1 MFFNQLRVLV
11 MLSFLRFNF
20 RRSALVAILLFSTSF
35 SLHSQSW
42 TGSGPNH
49 KNVRAVAQSPVSGNI
64 VYAAAFGSGVYK
76 STDGGVSWINRS
88 QGIINTYARSI
99 LAISDN
105 DVFVGTNDG
114 VFKSTNGGT
123 NWTLAVTTPNSV
135 RDIAY
140 DVTTGSLYAVT
151 YGANL
156 FKSTDIG
163 ATWTNHVVT
172 DPVSGMTM
180 THLRAVEVYAPDS
193 IYVGGSIL
201 DVASGGAL
209 FKSSDGGL
217 TWAQVQRNIGIRST
231 VMSIALSRNYPDYS
245 LIIGTASKG
254 VYKSV
259 NYGLNWTEING
270 GGTTNPIVDR
280 NTSAVAFGTSFRYAG
295 TDSAGDFYLRSLG
308 DITEGWPKGTGLPG
322 IQAIINDIHLD
333 NVDEAKLLLATE
345 GEGVYQSIDSG
356 KTWQPQST
364 GMMGVSARDVKVI
377 SNGNVVVANGFG
389 DGIWRSSNH
398 ATTWTPATTLTS
410 SNSVT
415 SLATTN
421 NVLILY
427 AGLYGT
433 GVFKSIDG
441 GANWVVTDTT
451 VMNKYVRAVVAHPTN
466 SSTVYA
472 GTGNGVFKTTNSG
485 ASWVE
490 MNSGIPFSTSIRSM
504 AIDKVNPNVIYAG
517 TDLNY
522 LYKSTDG
529 GNNWTNI
536 TNANGF
542 LLQDSF
548 IRTITVD
555 AGNSSIVYVGSDS
568 GRVYKSFNAGTSF
581 TLLSKI
587 SSVNSVRSIVRHPN
601 DRRVIFAATFG
612 SGVFVS
618 ADSGSHWLSMN
629 DGITDLEI
637 YSLECDNANPLN
649 LYVGT
654 GSTGV
659 FRTTYSFINQSPL
672 LSAIGN
678 QSLFVTQNL
687 SLNILSTDG
696 NATMPSLTVSGL
708 PSGATFTDSGN
719 GNGSF
724 TWTPTYSQGG
734 TYYLTFKASDGSL
747 VDSEQVTITVT
758 NRPPVLSAIGNKSLI
773 FNESISFGVNATDPD
788 LLTPSFFL
796 LNKPSSASFIDNGNG
811 TGSFSWSPAYSD
823 IGNYVVTFIASD
835 GVMADS
841 EIVTISVLDTTG
853 SIIVNVS
860 VEDGWNLISV
870 PVGLNDMR
878 KNSIFP
884 TASSQA
890 FAYQS
895 GYVSKDTLQSG
906 VGYWM
911 KFSSNNQLPIGGDE
925 ILADTVDVNARWNLL
940 GGISSPLLISEV
952 VPVGPATIVSSFY
965 GFTQAAGYFAED
977 TLKPGKAYWVKLD
990 QAGQLMLGTPVLLG
1004 KNSPNMIE
1012 SNRGE
1017 EHLMLQFTDAKG
1029 RTRNLELAD
1038 NPTSSNTLRNEL
1050 PPAPPVGVFDVRFAS
1065 QRSVEFIKQDNNS
1078 LQEFNL
1084 HIRGAEYPITLS
1096 WKGSTTFMN
1105 STLSLRGITN
1115 TQPLNL
1121 RSDGFIM
1128 LQSESEKALKLFIK
1142 VKEETQHPTIFSLSQ
1157 NYPNPFN
1164 PTTTIQYN
1172 LPQDAL
1178 VYMTV
1183 HNILGEE
1190 VAQLVQQKLNA
1201 GMHTQTFDAA
1211 SLPSGVYFYR
1221 LHAFDAENGFLLF
1234 RDSKQL
1240 TLVK

>member
-1 MFFNQLRVLV
+1 
-11 MLSFLRFNF
+11 MLSHLQFNF
-20 RRSALVAILLFSTSF
+20 GRSALVAVLLFTISF

-49 KNVRAVAQSPVSGNI
+49 KNIRAVAQSPVSGNI
-64 VYAAAFGSGVYK
+64 LFAAAFGSGVYK
-76 STDGGVSWINRS
+76 STDGGASWFNRS

-123 NWTLAVTTPNSV
+123 SWTLAVTTPNSV

-140 DVTTGSLYAVT
+140 DVSTGFLYAAT

-156 FKSTDIG
+156 YKSTNLG
-163 ATWTNHVVT
+163 TTWTNHVVT

-209 FKSSDGGL
+209 FKSSDGGV

-270 GGTTNPIVDR
+270 GGTTNPMTDK
-280 NTSAVAFGTSFRYAG
+280 NTSAVAFGTAFRYAG
-295 TDSAGDFYLRSLG
+295 TDSAGDFYRRSLG
-308 DITEGWPKGTGLPG
+308 DVTDGWPKGTGLPG

-333 NVDEAKLLLATE
+333 NVDESKLLLATE
-345 GEGVYQSIDSG
+345 GMGVYGSVDSG
-356 KTWQPQST
+356 KTWQPRNT
-364 GMMGVSARDVKVI
+364 GMMGVSARDIKVI
-377 SNGNVVVANGFG
+377 TNGNVVLANGFG
-389 DGIWRSSNH
+389 DGIWLSSNH
-398 ATTWTPATTLTS
+398 ATTWNTATTLTS

-415 SLATTN
+415 SLTTTN
-421 NVLILY
+421 NVSILY
-427 AGLYGT
+427 AGIYGT
-433 GVFKSIDG
+433 GVFKTTDG
-441 GANWVVTDTT
+441 GANWVVSDST
-451 VMNKYVRAVVAHPTN
+451 VINKYIRAVVAHPTN
-466 SSTVYA
+466 ASIAYA
-472 GTGNGVFKTTNSG
+472 GTGNGVFKTTNG
-485 ASWVE
+485 GTSWVAS
-490 MNSGIPFSTSIRSM
+490 NNGIPFSTSIRSI
-504 AIDKVNPNVIYAG
+504 AIDKANPNVIYAG

-522 LYKSTDG
+522 LYKTSDG
-529 GNNWTNI
+529 GSNWTNI

-555 AGNSSIVYVGSDS
+555 AGNSNIVYVGSDS
-568 GRVYKSFNAGTSF
+568 GRVYKSFNAGASW

-587 SSVNSVRSIVRHPN
+587 ASVNSVRSIVRHPT
-601 DRRVIFAATFG
+601 DRRVVFAATFG

-618 ADSGSHWLSMN
+618 ADSGSHWLPMN
-629 DGITDLEI
+629 DGLSDLEI
-637 YSLECDNANPLN
+637 YVLECDNANPIN
-649 LYVGT
+649 VYVGT

-659 FRTTYSFINQSPL
+659 FHTTYSFVNQAPV

-678 QSLFVTQNL
+678 QSLLVTQTL
-687 SLNILSTDG
+687 SLNIASADG
-696 NATMPSLTVSGL
+696 NGTMPSLTVSGL

-724 TWTPTYSQGG
+724 QWTPTYAQNG
-734 TYYLTFKASDGSL
+734 TYNLTFKASDGSL
-747 VDSEQVTITVT
+747 VDSEKIVITVT
-758 NRPPVLSAIGNKSLI
+758 NRPPVLTAIGNKSLV
-773 FNESISFGVNATDPD
+773 FNQSLSFGVSANDPD
-788 LLTPSFFL
+788 LLTPTFTL
-796 LNKPSSASFIDNGNG
+796 LNKPSSASFVDNGNG
-811 TGSFSWSPAYSD
+811 TGSFSWSPTYSD
-823 IGNYVVTFIASD
+823 IGNYFLLFIASD

-841 EIVTISVLDTTG
+841 EAVTVTVLDTTG
-853 SIIVNVS
+853 SIITNIS
-860 VEDGWNLISV
+860 VEDGWNLASV

-884 TASSQA
+884 SAASQA
-890 FAYQS
+890 FAYES
-895 GYVSKDTLQSG
+895 GYISKDTLQSG
-906 VGYWM
+906 AGYWM
-911 KFSSNNQLPIGGDE
+911 KFSGNQQLPLGGAV
-925 ILADTVDVNARWNLL
+925 INSDTIDVNARWNLI
-940 GGISSPLLISEV
+940 GGISTPLLIAQV
-952 VPVGPATIVSSFY
+952 VPVAPSSIVSSFY
-965 GFTQAAGYFAED
+965 GFSQSAGYFSED

-990 QAGQLMLGTPVLLG
+990 QSGQLILGNTLLG
-1004 KNSPNMIE
+1004 KNNPRGTE
-1012 SNRGE
+1012 SDNKQE
-1017 EHLMLQFTDAKG
+1017 ESLVLQFTDAKG
-1029 RTRNLELAD
+1029 RKRNLALGT
-1038 NPTSSNTLRNEL
+1038 NPALFNSSNEL
-1050 PPAPPVGVFDVRFAS
+1050 PPVPPSGVFDVRFAS
-1065 QRSVEFIKQDNNS
+1065 QRSLEIINPTNNQTNEFS
-1078 LQEFNL
+1078 L
-1084 HIRGAEYPITLS
+1084 HIRGAEYPVTLS
-1096 WKGSTTFMN
+1096 WKGSATFMN
-1105 STLSLRGITN
+1105 STLSFRGITN

-1121 RSDGFIM
+1121 RSDGFVT
-1128 LQSESEKALKLFIK
+1128 LQSDPEKALKLFIGT
-1142 VKEETQHPTIFSLSQ
+1142 KEAIQHPTTFLLSQ

-1190 VAQLVQQKLNA
+1190 VGQLVQQKLTA
-1201 GMHTQTFDAA
+1201 GVHTQTFDAK

-1221 LHAFDAENGFLLF
+1221 LHAFDVESGFLLF

>member
-1 MFFNQLRVLV
+1 
-11 MLSFLRFNF
+11 MLSFLRFIF
-20 RRSALVAILLFSTSF
+20 GRSAFVAVLLLSISF
-35 SLHSQSW
+35 SLQSQSW
-42 TGSGPNH
+42 TGSGPTH
-49 KNVRAVAQSPVSGNI
+49 KNIRAVAQSPVSGNI
-64 VYAAAFGSGVYK
+64 LFAAAFGSGVYK
-76 STDGGVSWINRS
+76 STDGGASWINRS
-88 QGIINTYARSI
+88 QGIVNTYARSI

-140 DVTTGSLYAVT
+140 DVATGFLYAVT

-156 FKSTDIG
+156 YKSTNLGI
-163 ATWTNHVVT
+163 TWTNHVVT

-201 DVASGGAL
+201 DVATGGAL
-209 FKSSDGGL
+209 FKSSNGGL
-217 TWAQVQRNIGIRST
+217 TWTQVQRSVGIRSS

-270 GGTTNPIVDR
+270 GGTTNPMTDL
-280 NTSAVAFGTSFRYAG
+280 NTSAVAFGTAFRYAG
-295 TDSAGDFYLRSLG
+295 TDSAGNFYRRSLG
-308 DITEGWPKGTGLPG
+308 DLTEGWPKGTGLPG

-333 NVDEAKLLLATE
+333 NVDESKLMIATE
-345 GEGVYQSIDSG
+345 GNGVYQSIDSG
-356 KTWQPQST
+356 KTWQSQSN
-364 GMMGVSARDVKVI
+364 GMLGVSARDIKVI
-377 SNGNVVVANGFG
+377 TNGNVVLANGFG
-389 DGIWRSSNH
+389 DGIWLSSNH
-398 ATTWTPATTLTS
+398 ATTWTSATTFTS

-427 AGLYGT
+427 SGIYGT
-433 GVFKSIDG
+433 GVFKTTDG
-441 GANWVVTDTT
+441 GVNWAVTDSTII
-451 VMNKYVRAVVAHPTN
+451 NKYVRAVVAHPTN
-466 SSTVYA
+466 TSIAYA
-472 GTGNGVFKTTNSG
+472 GTGNGVFKTTNGGTSWF
-485 ASWVE
+485 AS
-490 MNSGIPFSTSIRSM
+490 NNGIPFSTSIRSM
-504 AIDKVNPNVIYAG
+504 AIDKLNPNVIYAG

-522 LYKSTDG
+522 LYKTTDG

-555 AGNSSIVYVGSDS
+555 AGNSNIVYVGSDS

-587 SSVNSVRSIVRHPN
+587 SSVNSVRSIVRHPS
-601 DRRVIFAATFG
+601 DRRVVFAATFG

-618 ADSGSHWLSMN
+618 ADSGSHWLPMN
-629 DGITDLEI
+629 DGLTDLEI
-637 YSLECDNANPLN
+637 YVLECDNANPIN
-649 LYVGT
+649 VYIGT

-659 FRTTYSFINQSPL
+659 FRTTYSFVNQAPV

-678 QSLFVTQNL
+678 QSLLPNQSL
-687 SLNILSTDG
+687 LLNITSTDG
-696 NATMPSLTVSGL
+696 NGTMPALTVTGL

-719 GNGSF
+719 GNGSLL
-724 TWTPTYSQGG
+724 WTPTYAQHG
-734 TYYLTFKASDGSL
+734 TFNLTIKASDGSL
-747 VDSEQVTITVT
+747 VDSEKITITVT
-758 NRPPVLSAIGNKSLI
+758 NRPPVLSAIGHKSLV
-773 FNESISFGVNATDPD
+773 FNQSLSFGVSATDPD
-788 LLTPSFFL
+788 LLTPTFTV
-796 LNKPSSASFIDNGNG
+796 LNKPTAASFIDNGNG
-811 TGSFSWSPAYSD
+811 TGNFSWSPTYSD
-823 IGNYVVTFIASD
+823 IGNYFLVFIASD
-835 GVMADS
+835 GVMTDS
-841 EIVTISVLDTTG
+841 EAVTITVLDTTG
-853 SIIVNVS
+853 SIITNVG

-884 TASSQA
+884 SATSQA

-911 KFSSNNQLPIGGDE
+911 KFSNNDELPLGGAV
-925 ILADTVDVNARWNLL
+925 INSDTVDVNARWNLI
-940 GGISSPLLISEV
+940 GEISFPLLISQV
-952 VPVGPATIVSSFY
+952 VPVAPASIVSNFY
-965 GFTQAAGYFAED
+965 GFSQSTGYYSED

-990 QAGQLMLGTPVLLG
+990 QSGQLILGNTLLE
-1004 KNSPNMIE
+1004 KTLPRVIE
-1012 SNRGE
+1012 SNKDE
-1017 EHLMLQFTDAKG
+1017 NELVLEFTDAKG
-1029 RTRNLELAD
+1029 RTRNLGLNT
-1038 NPTSSNTLRNEL
+1038 NPTLFNSNTEL
-1050 PPAPPVGVFDVRFAS
+1050 PPVPPSGVFDVRFAT
-1065 QRSVEFIKQDNNS
+1065 QRSTEIINIGKTTS
-1078 LQEFNL
+1078 QEL
-1084 HIRGAEYPITLS
+1084 TIQLRGAEYPITLS
-1096 WKGSTTFMN
+1096 WKGSASFMN
-1105 STLSLRGITN
+1105 STLSFRGITN
-1115 TQPLNL
+1115 TQSLNP
-1121 RSDGFIM
+1121 RSDGFVM
-1128 LQSESEKALKLFIK
+1128 LQSESEQALKLFIK
-1142 VKEETQHPTIFSLSQ
+1142 TKEGVQQPTTFSLSQ

-1190 VAQLVQQKLNA
+1190 VAQLVQQKLSA
-1201 GMHTQTFDAA
+1201 GVHTQTFDAK

-1221 LHAFDAENGFLLF
+1221 LHAFDVESGFLLF